1 MNRFMYL
8 SKRNFSM
15 QGIKS
20 LYPKCINC
28 INFKR
33 EERSCKKFVTFEN
46 YIDYN
51 SNYEL
56 ADNVR
61 NDNTKCGESGKL
73 FDIGKEKLEKDNTH
87 ALNAFCSFTLITG
100 IFAFVTHCEFI
111 AIFIPAT
118 ISFFT
123 GVIYF
128 VDSYDCNKK
137 INAEKKRIED
147 YEKFHKTINKV

>member
-15 QGIKS
+15 LGIKS
-20 LYPKCINC
+20 LYTKCINC
-28 INFKR
+28 INFKK
-33 EERSCKKFVTFEN
+33 EDRSCKKFVTSGN

-51 SNYEL
+51 SINEL

-61 NDNTKCGESGKL
+61 NDNTKCGESGNL
-73 FDIGKEKLEKDNTH
+73 FDIGKEKLEKDNMQV
-87 ALNAFCSFTLITG
+87 LNIFCGWTLATG
-100 IFAFVTHCEFI
+100 ILAFVTHKFI
-111 AIFIPAT
+111 VIFIPAS
-118 ISFFT
+118 ISFIT

-137 INAEKKRIED
+137 INTEKKRLENF
-147 YEKFHKTINKV
+147 KQFQNK

>member
-8 SKRNFSM
+8 NKRNFST
-15 QGIKS
+15 QGIKL

-33 EERSCKKFVTFEN
+33 EERSCKKFVTLIS
-46 YIDYN
+46 YIDNN
-51 SNYEL
+51 SINEL

-61 NDNTKCGESGKL
+61 ADNTKCGESGKL
-73 FDIGKEKLEKDNTH
+73 FDIGKEKLEKDNLKV
-87 ALNAFCSFTLITG
+87 LNVFCGWTLATG
-100 IFAFVTHCEFI
+100 ILTFVSQSFPI
-111 AIFIPAT
+111 IFIPAT

-128 VDSYDCNKK
+128 VDYYEFNKK
-137 INAEKKRIED
+137 INAEKIRLENLKQ
-147 YEKFHKTINKV
+147 FQNKV

>member
-20 LYPKCINC
+20 VYPKCINC

-33 EERSCKKFVTFEN
+33 EERSCKKFVTLIS

-51 SNYEL
+51 SNNEL

-61 NDNTKCGESGKL
+61 NDDTKCGNL
-73 FDIGKEKLEKDNTH
+73 VNY
-87 ALNAFCSFTLITG
+87 LIL
-100 IFAFVTHCEFI
+100 V
-111 AIFIPAT
+111 
-118 ISFFT
+118 
-123 GVIYF
+123 
-128 VDSYDCNKK
+128 KK
-137 INAEKKRIED
+137 S
-147 YEKFHKTINKV
+147 

>member
-8 SKRNFSM
+8 SKRNFSSND
-15 QGIKS
+15 IKS

-33 EERSCKKFVTFEN
+33 EERSCKKFVTLIS
-46 YIDYN
+46 YINYN
-51 SNYEL
+51 SNNEL

-73 FDIGKEKLEKDNTH
+73 FDIGKEKLEEDNTH
-87 ALNAFCSFTLITG
+87 VLNVFCGWSLATGILVFVTQSFTI
-100 IFAFVTHCEFI
+100 
-111 AIFIPAT
+111 IFIPAT

-123 GVIYF
+123 GVIFF
-128 VDSYDCNKK
+128 VDYYESNKK

-147 YEKFHKTINKV
+147 YNNFLNKSKE

>member
-15 QGIKS
+15 IGIKS

-28 INFKR
+28 INFKK
-33 EERSCKKFVTFEN
+33 EDRSCKKFVTSGN

-51 SNYEL
+51 SINEL

-61 NDNTKCGESGKL
+61 NDNTKCGESGNL
-73 FDIGKEKLEKDNTH
+73 FDIGKEKLEKDNMQV
-87 ALNAFCSFTLITG
+87 LNIFCVWTLATG
-100 IFAFVTHCEFI
+100 ILAFVTHKFI
-111 AIFIPAT
+111 VIFIPAS
-118 ISFFT
+118 ISFIT

-137 INAEKKRIED
+137 INTEKKRIES
-147 YEKFHKTINKV
+147 INKFNKI

>member
-15 QGIKS
+15 QGIKL

-33 EERSCKKFVTFEN
+33 EERSCKKFVTTEN
-46 YIDYN
+46 YINYN
-51 SNYEL
+51 LINEL

-73 FDIGKEKLEKDNTH
+73 FDIGKEKLEKENTH
-87 ALNAFCSFTLITG
+87 VLNTFCGLTLTTGVLALG
-100 IFAFVTHCEFI
+100 THEFI
-111 AIFIPAT
+111 VIFIPAT

-123 GVIYF
+123 GMIFF
-128 VDSYDCNKK
+128 VDYYEYNKK
-137 INAEKKRIED
+137 INAEKKRIES
-147 YEKFHKTINKV
+147 INQYKNLYS